1 MHDAPLIE
9 IRGVWKRFGGIQALR
24 DVSLLIGGG
33 VVHGLVGENGA
44 GKSTLGKL
52 IAGVHRPDAGELLV
66 GGRAVAYH
74 SPRDALEDGVTL
86 IAQEL
91 ALIPQRTVLENIFL
105 GVESSR
111 LGFVDRKALR
121 RRYRELDVLGF
132 GLDPD
137 VPVGGL
143 RTADQQKVEIMRS
156 LAREARVIVMDEA
169 TASLSPHEVGRLFEI
184 VRQLAAGGTSIV
196 FVSHFLEDV
205 LGLCDTVT
213 ILRDGAIVRS
223 GPAAAES
230 VDSLVLGMIGRSLA
244 TSFPPKRYAEDG
256 APVVLS
262 VKGLGAR
269 RRFSNV
275 SFDVRRGE
283 IVGLAGLIGSG
294 RTEVARAIFGAER
307 PTEGTVELEGRVIGV
322 RNPRH
327 AVRLGIA
334 LLPESRKE
342 GLVLGRSIVEN
353 VSLPHLEEVSTGG
366 FVRRGREA
374 RDVQATFEQVGMPSR
389 SLAAPVGSL
398 SGGNQQMV
406 LFAKWLLRRPRVLIA
421 DDPTRGIDVGAKAA
435 VYEILASLA
444 ASGMAIVLISSEHE
458 EILGL
463 AHRVLVMRNGGIEG
477 ELEGDEATTES
488 ILRLAF
494 GAAEAVGEAA

>member
-1 MHDAPLIE
+1 VHDAPLIE

-269 RRFSNV
+269 RRFSNA
-275 SFDVRRGE
+275 S
-283 IVGLAGLIGSG
+283 S
-294 RTEVARAIFGAER
+294 RTASSAAAIPASQVLR
-307 PTEGTVELEGRVIGV
+307 
-322 RNPRH
+322 
-327 AVRLGIA
+327 
-334 LLPESRKE
+334 SR
-342 GLVLGRSIVEN
+342 
-353 VSLPHLEEVSTGG
+353 
-366 FVRRGREA
+366 
-374 RDVQATFEQVGMPSR
+374 
-389 SLAAPVGSL
+389 
-398 SGGNQQMV
+398 
-406 LFAKWLLRRPRVLIA
+406 
-421 DDPTRGIDVGAKAA
+421 
-435 VYEILASLA
+435 
-444 ASGMAIVLISSEHE
+444 
-458 EILGL
+458 
-463 AHRVLVMRNGGIEG
+463 
-477 ELEGDEATTES
+477 
-488 ILRLAF
+488 
-494 GAAEAVGEAA
+494 